1 MVSRGAAP
9 RDVPCLPQVWA
20 DGSTDQSVV
29 VEVMEHSSE
38 VADSQAAEFF
48 FRDMAVANE
57 ATSSQLEGVTAL
69 SEGLMEGLMLG
80 SAHCWVIGA

>member
-29 VEVMEHSSE
+29 VEVMVGGPRFAQDVHASGTLGTP
-38 VADSQAAEFF
+38 D
-48 FRDMAVANE
+48 
-57 ATSSQLEGVTAL
+57 GV
-69 SEGLMEGLMLG
+69 
-80 SAHCWVIGA
+80 